1 MSPITCMQTPPPHLA
16 GNTSSQP
23 RPSLLS
29 PLLFSSLFFFLSHLH
44 FLIKTTLVSFTQR
57 RCHIGSNCQEHA
69 HWASPTHTHIHKSV
83 PSARCIISPCY
94 LYARPTSPQQVDPFS
109 PLTREAAAT
118 SCIYITHH
126 LLHPPISSRSREADL
141 GST

>member
-16 GNTSSQP
+16 GSTPSQP

-29 PLLFSSLFFFLSHLH
+29 PLQSSFLHSFLFSICSFSLRRPSSPSHRGGV
-44 FLIKTTLVSFTQR
+44 TWAPAARSTLAGR
-57 RCHIGSNCQEHA
+57 HR
-69 HWASPTHTHIHKSV
+69 HKYE
-83 PSARCIISPCY
+83 PSARCIISPRY
-94 LYARPTSPQQVDPFS
+94 LYARPTSPQQVDPSS

-126 LLHPPISSRSREADL
+126 LLHPPIRSRSREADL